1 MPSKNNEVLGASEL
15 QLTSNL
21 IFTNVSRQDKLKI
34 WLDLSG
40 ISYAKLAEIMMV
52 ESSVARRLCKGDSV
66 SPYRWSQLQA
76 VGIPEELLPE
86 SKFIPPGPK
95 RLSKAEE

>member
-1 MPSKNNEVLGASEL
+1 MPSKNEMLNTSEL
-15 QLTSNL
+15 QLTSSL
-21 IFTNVSRQDKLKI
+21 IFKNVTRQDKLKI

-40 ISYAKLAEIMMV
+40 ISYAKLAEMLVV
-52 ESSVARRLCKGDSV
+52 EPSVARRLCKGDSV
-66 SPYRWSQLQA
+66 SPYRWAQLQA

-95 RLSKAEE
+95 RLRQAD

>member
-1 MPSKNNEVLGASEL
+1 MPSKNEVLTNSEL
-15 QLTSNL
+15 QLTANL

-40 ISYAKLAEIMMV
+40 ISYAKLAEMLVV
-52 ESSVARRLCKGDSV
+52 EPSVARRLCKGDSV
-66 SPYRWSQLQA
+66 SPYRWSQLLS

-95 RLSKAEE
+95 RLSQADE